1 MRFSSI
7 TLRLFVVLAL
17 AGWLTS
23 SPARAQNAGP
33 GAPPP
38 APAVTAESP
47 DSHGD
52 WILEVAAGPFL
63 GFHQGLVFGGG
74 SGALRILYRTA
85 QSSYWGL
92 MLEPAFGGRGE
103 GSYLALGLVGYRYQ
117 ARYVFLDLLPLISL
131 TDICDSVGD
140 PEEGGCSNASF
151 QASFKARVGAVLRWR
166 FVRLG
171 ISLETMLGNS
181 QTIGAQVFLGV
192 GF

>member
-7 TLRLFVVLAL
+7 ALGLVLVLAL
-17 AGWLTS
+17 VGMLPS

-38 APAVTAESP
+38 APIVKTEP
-47 DSHGD
+47 PNPHGD

-63 GFHQGLVFGGG
+63 GTTGGLGFGGG
-74 SGALRILYRTA
+74 SGSLRILYRTA

-103 GSYLALGLVGYRYQ
+103 GTYVALGLFGYRYQ
-117 ARYVFLDLLPLISL
+117 ARYLFLDLLPLISL
-131 TDICDSVGD
+131 TDVCDSVDD
-140 PEEGGCSNASF
+140 PEAGGCSNAGF
-151 QASFKARVGAVLRWR
+151 QASFKARVGAVVRWR

-171 ISLETMLGNS
+171 ISLETMLGES
-181 QTIGAQVFLGV
+181 QTLGVNAFLGV